1 MYARFNGCYSRYC
14 QQTACVFVQ
23 CMRNLQLLF
32 ALKQRAHVDACAV
45 VSLGVPEPVEVI
57 EARTA
62 GPQSAIVSWLPP
74 HDAGSDLLNYVVQ
87 LQKWPRLRCALLC
100 GMVFIAIC
108 TVVQSGCSIAVY
120 MCLRQ
125 LIFHYFPIV
134 ESYRLCLAGFRIV
147 SRFRHALNSFGVSL
161 CL

>member
-1 MYARFNGCYSRYC
+1 MGAARG
-14 QQTACVFVQ
+14 TAIIASVFVQ

-32 ALKQRAHVDACAV
+32 TLKQRAHADACAV

-87 LQKWPRLRCALLC
+87 LQKWPRLRCALYCLPCSSLQFAQLC
-100 GMVFIAIC
+100 WDA
-108 TVVQSGCSIAVY
+108 AVLQY
-120 MCLRQ
+120 ARNVCLHQ
-125 LIFHYFPIV
+125 LIFQ
-134 ESYRLCLAGFRIV
+134 L
-147 SRFRHALNSFGVSL
+147 
-161 CL
+161 